1 MACIPRIAT
10 SPSRNGTSDSCHLA
24 LLNAKWEETSMT
36 TTPKAAASDREIL
49 LVGPYGVLG
58 TGVIDAVAANPA
70 WRVTTAARRPAPT
83 YRTQTPPPHIS
94 VDLMDREGTTK
105 AFSSL
110 AKVTD
115 LVFAAYVEK
124 PTMAET
130 VEPNARMLRN
140 ALDALAARHVP
151 LQRIVLAGGAKSY
164 GFSLGA
170 FNAPAKETEPRL
182 IAPIHYHQQEDIV
195 AEWAAKN
202 GASWTVLRPHL
213 VMGPSLN
220 SPMNLVTSLATYASM
235 TRELGLPLRF
245 PGTKEGWNTLQ
256 ETTDAGLFGPATLW
270 ALGEDK
276 ARNEIFNVSN
286 GDVYRWRQLW
296 NELAAFYDLPI
307 TEPLAMSTV
316 SEMSEKA
323 PLWESM
329 VTRYGLHATPYDQIA
344 NWAFVDWMLNF
355 REETILSTIKIRKAA
370 FADCIDTPQSFRRQ
384 LTRLRDLRIIP

>member
-1 MACIPRIAT
+1 MPA
-10 SPSRNGTSDSCHLA
+10 SF
-24 LLNAKWEETSMT
+24 ETQV
-36 TTPKAAASDREIL
+36 AQRQIL

-58 TGVIDAVAANPA
+58 TGVIDAAAENPK
-70 WRVTTAARRPAPT
+70 WGITTAARRPVPT
-83 YRTQTPPPHIS
+83 YRAQAAPPHVS

-105 AFSSL
+105 AFSTL
-110 AKVTD
+110 DKVTD

-130 VEPNARMLRN
+130 VEPNARMLKN
-140 ALDALAARHVP
+140 TLDALAKRNVP
-151 LQRIVLAGGAKSY
+151 LHRIVLAGGAKSY

-195 AEWAAKN
+195 AEWADKN
-202 GASWTVLRPHL
+202 GANWTVLRPHL

-220 SPMNLVTSLATYASM
+220 SPMNLVTGLAAYAAM

-245 PGTKEGWNTLQ
+245 PGTKEGWNSLQ
-256 ETTDAGLFGPATLW
+256 ETTDAELFGRATLW
-270 ALGEDK
+270 ALGEDR
-276 ARNEIFNVSN
+276 ARNQIFNVSN

-296 NELAAFYDLPI
+296 NELAAFYDLRI
-307 TEPLAMSTV
+307 AEPLAMSTV

-323 PLWESM
+323 PLWDSI
-329 VTRYGLHATPYDQIA
+329 VGRYGLHATPYEQIA

-355 REETILSTIKIRKAA
+355 REETILSTIKIRQAG
-370 FADCIDTPQSFRRQ
+370 FADCIDTHQSFRRQ
-384 LTRLRDLRIIP
+384 LARLRDMRIVP

>member
-1 MACIPRIAT
+1 MSASA
-10 SPSRNGTSDSCHLA
+10 
-24 LLNAKWEETSMT
+24 ETQV
-36 TTPKAAASDREIL
+36 AQRQIL

-58 TGVIDAVAANPA
+58 TGVVDAVAENPQ
-70 WRVTTAARRPAPT
+70 WRITTAARRPVPT
-83 YRTQTPPPHIS
+83 YRAQAAPSHVS
-94 VDLMDREGTTK
+94 VDLMDREGTTNV
-105 AFSSL
+105 FSSL
-110 AKVTD
+110 DKVTD

-130 VEPNARMLRN
+130 VEPNARMLKN
-140 ALDALAARHVP
+140 TLDALAARNVP

-182 IAPIHYHQQEDIV
+182 IAPIHYHQQEDIA
-195 AEWAAKN
+195 AEWADKN

-220 SPMNLVTSLATYASM
+220 SPMNLVTGLATYAAMS
-235 TRELGLPLRF
+235 RELGLPLRF

-256 ETTDAGLFGPATLW
+256 ETTDAELFGRATLW

-276 ARNEIFNVSN
+276 ARNQIFNVSN

-296 NELAAFYDLPI
+296 SELAAFYDLPI
-307 TEPLAMSTV
+307 GEPLAMSTF

-323 PLWESM
+323 PLWDSIAA
-329 VTRYGLHATPYDQIA
+329 RYGLHATPYDQIA

-355 REETILSTIKIRKAA
+355 REETILSTIKIRQAG
-370 FADCIDTPQSFRRQ
+370 FADCIDTHQSFKRQ
-384 LTRLRDLRIIP
+384 LTRLREMRLFAVENFGKQLLKIADSEI

>member
-1 MACIPRIAT
+1 MSTT
-10 SPSRNGTSDSCHLA
+10 SEPPITERQ
-24 LLNAKWEETSMT
+24 
-36 TTPKAAASDREIL
+36 IL

-58 TGVIDAVAANPA
+58 TGVIDAVAENAK
-70 WRVTTAARRPAPT
+70 WGLTTAARRPVPT
-83 YRTQTPPPHIS
+83 YRAQAAPTHIS
-94 VDLMDREGTTK
+94 VDLMDIEGTTK

-110 AKVTD
+110 DKVTD
-115 LVFAAYVEK
+115 LVFTAYVEK

-130 VEPNARMLRN
+130 VEPNARMLKN
-140 ALDALAARHVP
+140 TLDALAARDVP
-151 LQRIVLAGGAKSY
+151 LQRIILAGGAKSY

-182 IAPIHYHQQEDIV
+182 IAP
-195 AEWAAKN
+195 N

-220 SPMNLVTSLATYASM
+220 SPMNLVTSLATYAAMS
-235 TRELGLPLRF
+235 RELGLPLRF

-256 ETTDAGLFGPATLW
+256 ETTDAELFGRATLW
-270 ALGEDK
+270 ALSEDK
-276 ARNEIFNVSN
+276 ARNQIFNVSN

-307 TEPLAMSTV
+307 AEPLAMSTV

-323 PLWESM
+323 PLWDSM
-329 VTRYGLHATPYDQIA
+329 VARYGLHATPYEQIA

-355 REETILSTIKIRKAA
+355 REETILSTIKIRQAG
-370 FADCIDTPQSFRRQ
+370 FADCIDTHQSFRRQ

>member
-1 MACIPRIAT
+1 MSPT
-10 SPSRNGTSDSCHLA
+10 SEKPVKERQ
-24 LLNAKWEETSMT
+24 
-36 TTPKAAASDREIL
+36 IL

-58 TGVIDAVAANPA
+58 TGVVDAVTENPE
-70 WRVTTAARRPAPT
+70 WRIITAARRPVPT
-83 YRTQTPPPHIS
+83 YRAQAAPPHVS

-105 AFSSL
+105 TFSRL
-110 AKVTD
+110 DKVTD

-130 VEPNARMLRN
+130 VEPNARMLKN
-140 ALDALAARHVP
+140 TLDALAARSVP

-170 FNAPAKETEPRL
+170 FNAPAKETDARL

-220 SPMNLVTSLATYASM
+220 SPMNLVTGLATYAAMS
-235 TRELGLPLRF
+235 RELGLPLRF
-245 PGTKEGWNTLQ
+245 PGNKEGWNTLQ
-256 ETTDAGLFGPATLW
+256 ETTDAELFGRATLW

-276 ARNEIFNVSN
+276 ARNQIFNVSN

-307 TEPLAMSTV
+307 AEPLAMSTV

-329 VTRYGLHATPYDQIA
+329 VARYGLHATPYDQIA

-355 REETILSTIKIRKAA
+355 REETILSIIKIRQAG
-370 FADCIDTPQSFRRQ
+370 FADCTDTHRSFRRQ
-384 LTRLRDLRIIP
+384 LSRLRDLRIIP

>member
-1 MACIPRIAT
+1 MSGVSQAPVTKR
-10 SPSRNGTSDSCHLA
+10 H
-24 LLNAKWEETSMT
+24 
-36 TTPKAAASDREIL
+36 IL
-49 LVGPYGVLG
+49 LVGPYGVFG
-58 TGVIDAVAANPA
+58 TGVVDAVAENPQ
-70 WRVTTAARRPAPT
+70 WDITTAARRPVPT
-83 YRTQTPPPHIS
+83 YREHAAPPHVS

-105 AFSSL
+105 SFSSL
-110 AKVTD
+110 DKVTD

-140 ALDALAARHVP
+140 TLEALAARNVP
-151 LQRIVLAGGAKSY
+151 LRRIVLAGGAKSY

-195 AEWAAKN
+195 AQWAAKN
-202 GASWTVLRPHL
+202 GPSWTVLRPHL

-220 SPMNLVTSLATYASM
+220 SPMNLVTSLATYPAM

-256 ETTDAGLFGPATLW
+256 ETTDAELFGRATLW

-286 GDVYRWRQLW
+286 GDIGRAHV
-296 NELAAFYDLPI
+296 
-307 TEPLAMSTV
+307 
-316 SEMSEKA
+316 
-323 PLWESM
+323 
-329 VTRYGLHATPYDQIA
+329 
-344 NWAFVDWMLNF
+344 
-355 REETILSTIKIRKAA
+355 
-370 FADCIDTPQSFRRQ
+370 
-384 LTRLRDLRIIP
+384 

>member
-1 MACIPRIAT
+1 MADECRKRLEPEDGLLHRRIFFGLKGIVMSA
-10 SPSRNGTSDSCHLA
+10 GT
-24 LLNAKWEETSMT
+24 ETQV
-36 TTPKAAASDREIL
+36 AQRQIL

-58 TGVIDAVAANPA
+58 TGVIDAGAENPQ
-70 WRVTTAARRPAPT
+70 WGITTAARRPPPT
-83 YRTQTPPPHIS
+83 YRAQAAPSHIS
-94 VDLMDREGTTK
+94 IDLMDREGTTT

-110 AKVTD
+110 DKVTD

-140 ALDALAARHVP
+140 ALDALAARNVP

-195 AEWAAKN
+195 ADWAAKN

-220 SPMNLVTSLATYASM
+220 SPMNLVTSLATYAAM

-256 ETTDAGLFGPATLW
+256 ETTDAELFGRATLW

-276 ARNEIFNVSN
+276 ARNQIFNVSN

-307 TEPLAMSTV
+307 AEPLAMSTV
-316 SEMSEKA
+316 SEMSEKGT
-323 PLWESM
+323 LWDSISGEFECRELADASGG
-329 VTRYGLHATPYDQIA
+329 VDRSVFLWLNRLDEIA
-344 NWAFVDWMLNF
+344 FP
-355 REETILSTIKIRKAA
+355 
-370 FADCIDTPQSFRRQ
+370 C
-384 LTRLRDLRIIP
+384 